1 MRSTFTP
8 TDAERLFENIGRPWW
23 IAGGWAID
31 LWLGRRSRE
40 HEDLDI
46 AILRND
52 VPVFRTRLESWD
64 LHVALD
70 DRLASLTADGD
81 VATPAH
87 AIWCRPD
94 PGAPWAFELLLN
106 GSDRGD
112 WVFRRDP
119 SIRRPFAAIS
129 RRSDDGLP
137 ILAPEIVLLF
147 KAKQHRPRDEADFR
161 QTVPTMSDEQSGWLR
176 ASLAHCHPG
185 HPWLRVL
192 ATRAGAL
199 P

>member
-8 TDAERLFENIGRPWW
+8 TDAERLFESIGRPWW

-40 HEDLDI
+40 PEDLDV
-46 AILRND
+46 AILRRD
-52 VPVFRTRLESWD
+52 LPVFRTRLEGWD
-64 LHVALD
+64 LHLAHD
-70 DRLASLTADGD
+70 DGLAVLAVDDD
-81 VATPAH
+81 VAPPAH
-87 AIWCRPD
+87 AVWCRPD

-106 GSDRGD
+106 GSDGDD

-119 SIRRPFAAIS
+119 SIRRSLVAIS
-129 RRSDDGLP
+129 RTSDEGLP

-147 KAKQHRPRDEADFR
+147 KAKQHRPRDEGDFR
-161 QTVPTMSDEQSGWLR
+161 ETVPTMSGEQSGWLR
-176 ASLAHCHPG
+176 ASLERCHPG

-192 ATRAGAL
+192 ATGAEAL